1 MSLCFV
7 PPKGMFNVLYP
18 HFCQFLPYQRWI
30 CRSFLDKL
38 RLRKDMAADVETLR
52 PEYQGTITL
61 IRSLATILSKALVF
75 FSSSL
80 LTTKMSFHWPA
91 TSFRSRKISTLF
103 RLSVLAVALCVDLAS
118 AAKSLCPVSWKPFS
132 PEMGRPS
139 SSLSSTFSPPSSI
152 TPKIHLS

>member
-1 MSLCFV
+1 M
-7 PPKGMFNVLYP
+7 GMFNVLYP
-18 HFCQFLPYQRWI
+18 HFCQLLRCRRWI

-52 PEYQGTITL
+52 PEYQETITL

-91 TSFRSRKISTLF
+91 TSFRSRKISTLSWF

-118 AAKSLCPVSWKPFS
+118 AVKSLCPVSWKPFS

-139 SSLSSTFSPPSSI
+139 SSPSSTSSPPSSI